1 MHSQEEKPERNGNTL
16 VVHCSLSPGLL
27 EDREDPG
34 PGIPDRAS
42 GPGVHRLPWRAQV
55 WQIGGAEAFAGTEGA
70 LEGGENSS
78 FCVSGHTPL
87 PSSPPPISAA
97 STAVLGPAP
106 TSKQSKSKQ
115 SLKESKQL
123 RSKEPASHPF
133 PAKVNRLRVC

>member
-1 MHSQEEKPERNGNTL
+1 M
-16 VVHCSLSPGLL
+16 
-27 EDREDPG
+27 
-34 PGIPDRAS
+34 
-42 GPGVHRLPWRAQV
+42 W
-55 WQIGGAEAFAGTEGA
+55 WIGGAEAFAGTERA

-87 PSSPPPISAA
+87 LSFPPISAPPTV
-97 STAVLGPAP
+97 SDPAP
-106 TSKQSKSKQ
+106 TSKQSKPKQ